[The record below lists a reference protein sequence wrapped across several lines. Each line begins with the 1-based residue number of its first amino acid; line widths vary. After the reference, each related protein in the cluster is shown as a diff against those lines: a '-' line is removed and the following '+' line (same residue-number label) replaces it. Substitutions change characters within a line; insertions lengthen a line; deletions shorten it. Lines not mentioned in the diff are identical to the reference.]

1 MDWDSLSGD
10 ERLIAEQAITAYR
23 AVRQAARAAPHGRGM
38 ACIEQAVHKD
48 GMDVLRRMVQLSASE
63 HAEAQ
68 KRGPAAG
75 RARAAR
81 S

>member
-1 MDWDSLSGD
+1 M
-10 ERLIAEQAITAYR
+10 
-23 AVRQAARAAPHGRGM
+23 AR
-38 ACIEQAVHKD
+38 IEQAVHEE
-48 GMDVLRRMVQLSASE
+48 GFAVLRQIVQLSASE

-75 RARAAR
+75 RVPAAG